1 MNFDDAAAERGVSW
15 QPRAPCPTSAISVTW
30 PRVTMSGRG
39 RKTHLVLVAKLDAQ
53 TTQIA
58 TILSD
63 FKPIFVFINQ
73 YCNFFLHIAADLC

>member
-1 MNFDDAAAERGVSW
+1 
-15 QPRAPCPTSAISVTW
+15 
-30 PRVTMSGRG
+30 MSGRG